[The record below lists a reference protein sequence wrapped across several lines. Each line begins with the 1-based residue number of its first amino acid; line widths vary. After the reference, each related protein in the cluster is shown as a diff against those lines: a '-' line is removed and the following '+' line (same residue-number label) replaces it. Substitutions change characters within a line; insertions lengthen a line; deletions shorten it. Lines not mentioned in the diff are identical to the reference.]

1 MKYLYFFIL
10 FANFYNVKA
19 QYGQE
24 GAVLVGLEIGIRSF
38 ELAYLNEIAE
48 AQDDIVILHGLI
60 AATTADIVRIEQI
73 KLDSESD
80 LQPWVNDMSSMI
92 RVGLTATQLVE
103 LQGEIIDIAQEV
115 PAFLPFIT
123 ESMLVLIADSG
134 IIVND
139 LGIAIRENETSLMDN
154 KARIDIINASQD
166 GLDYLVSKSLEIL
179 KLMETLSKL
188 NVMENAVGE
197 EFTMDYTE
205 ILERSREKMDNL
217 VIE

>member
-1 MKYLYFFIL
+1 
-10 FANFYNVKA
+10 
-19 QYGQE
+19 
-24 GAVLVGLEIGIRSF
+24 
-38 ELAYLNEIAE
+38 
-48 AQDDIVILHGLI
+48 
-60 AATTADIVRIEQI
+60 
-73 KLDSESD
+73 
-80 LQPWVNDMSSMI
+80 MSSMI